1 MAQSKPFDQFIA
13 ELRATPPEP
22 TWLDHTPFSPFLSAL
37 KCNRGVCM
45 SFLLKSF
52 VIAFVHV
59 LLSMLS
65 VADLWALV
73 VMLFPHLY

>member
-22 TWLDHTPFSPFLSAL
+22 TWLDHTPFSVLL
-37 KCNRGVCM
+37 NNNRGVCM

-52 VIAFVHV
+52 VIDFVHV

-73 VMLFPHLY
+73 VVLFPHLY